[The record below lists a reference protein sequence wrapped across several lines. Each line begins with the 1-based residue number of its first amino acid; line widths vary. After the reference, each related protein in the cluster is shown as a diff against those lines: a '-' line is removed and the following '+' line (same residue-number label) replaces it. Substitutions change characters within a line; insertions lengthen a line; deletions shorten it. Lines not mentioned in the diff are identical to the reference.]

1 MQAPI
6 RRFKKVK
13 IGLMRSR
20 MFVGLSGVMML
31 GKTNLTTDVPTAMTD
46 GRNEWYN
53 PEFVF
58 SFDQPEKS
66 CGFIVCHENMHKAAR
81 HLSVYRKLHEI
92 DHELANAA
100 CDYWING
107 KLVLADPEETLIA
120 LPRKDGKVVGL
131 YDEQYLGKTVMEI
144 FRILQAKAKNGGG
157 GGGGDEETDAGDG
170 DDAGGGG
177 GFDAHDWEA
186 AKEMTQ
192 EQAQKL
198 ESDVKQA
205 IRQGMMAAKK
215 MDDAAGQGAGQDKLG
230 LKDLVTSKVD
240 WKRQFRD
247 FVQMSCTDKQESSW
261 RKPNRRFLHQGDYL
275 PTLVGESVKEVAFCR
290 DASGSMHHKGRLV
303 KATSEM
309 VAIAKMVRIE
319 KIHLIDWDGEVGFHE
334 EFTADNFT
342 DAPAVMNIH
351 GGGGT
356 DPNCVCKYLKEKGIK
371 PDAVILLT
379 DGEIYD
385 WGTWNAPVL
394 WMITNKEK
402 ITAPV
407 GKTINVSEDI

>member
-1 MQAPI
+1 MQDPI

-20 MFVGLSGVMML
+20 KFVGLSGVMML
-31 GKTNLTTDVPTAMTD
+31 GKTKLTTDVPTAATD
-46 GRNEWYN
+46 GRNEVYN
-53 PEFVF
+53 PVFVF

-66 CGFIVCHENMHKAAR
+66 CGFIICHESMHKAAR
-81 HLSVYRKLHEI
+81 HLSVYKKLHEI
-92 DHELANAA
+92 DHALANAA

-131 YDEQYLGKTVMEI
+131 YDEKYLGKTVMDI
-144 FRILQAKAKNGGG
+144 FRMLREEAKNGGG
-157 GGGGDEETDAGDG
+157 DSGNDETDTGEG
-170 DDAGGGG
+170 DDAGSGGG
-177 GFDAHDWEA
+177 GFDDHDWEA
-186 AKEMTQ
+186 AKEMTE
-192 EQAQKL
+192 EQAKKL
-198 ESDVKQA
+198 EGDIKQA

-215 MDDAAGQGAGQDKLG
+215 MDADAGLGSGSDALG
-230 LKDLVTSKVD
+230 LNDLVKSKVD

-275 PTLVGESVKEVAFCR
+275 PTLIGESVKEVAFCR

-319 KIHLIDWDGEVGFHE
+319 KIHLIDWDGEVEYRGT
-334 EFTADNFT
+334 FTADEFDN
-342 DAPAVMNIH
+342 APDVMSIY

-356 DPNCVCKYLKEKGIK
+356 DPNCVSKYLKEKRIK
-371 PDAVILLT
+371 PDAVIMLT

-385 WGTWNAPVL
+385 WGTWDAPTL

-407 GKTINVSEDI
+407 GKTINVSEDV